1 MLENKSNNTIPN
13 IWEAQ
18 ENTIHL
24 YKLISLTLGAI
35 LLSAVGFIGIS
46 YFKNPIVILQSD
58 SKIEYYPTIRK
69 PIEVGKAEVE
79 AFTKRFLSALY
90 VWPDYKADRI
100 QKEVDPFVEEELL
113 VKLIEVQ
120 NQKYTKDLKDKKL
133 SQAITFVEVDV
144 LNDKVV
150 ARFDRVLKLEGVP
163 LVVPTEISLSMIKGP
178 ATSLN
183 PMGIYITGVIENEG
197 SK

>member
-1 MLENKSNNTIPN
+1 MSENKLKNTIPN

-24 YKLISLTLGAI
+24 YKIISLTLGAI

-100 QKEVDPFVEEELL
+100 QKEVAPFVEEELL
-113 VKLIEVQ
+113 IKLMEVH
-120 NQKYTKDLKDKKL
+120 NQKYTKDLKDKNL
-133 SQAITFVEVDV
+133 SQAITFVEVEV

-150 ARFDRVLKLEGVP
+150 ARFDRILKLEGVP
-163 LVVPTEISLSMIKGP
+163 LVVPTEISLNMIKGP

-183 PMGIYITGVIENEG
+183 PVGIYITGVTENEG